1 MEYSVRFKS
10 SAMIKSLTTMVESK
24 RLSVQLRPPHFK
36 QEARRTEKIMRLPI
50 KLIEKLNNLTNCEMN
65 MYLWLCENQNDNGA
79 VSGIRPSDFI
89 GMMSKQSFY
98 NALNG
103 LNDKGLI
110 RLGLR
115 KKRHEYK
122 ISLNEVTIVGDEW
135 KEGYINLNKKLFQCE
150 DFRKLKSREKY
161 LMLLFYVKTSV
172 AVTPSGTKAV
182 HSIEKD
188 TFYEKYS
195 KLLNRSKRRIM
206 EYMHSLKKFFNINIK
221 LRKRTGKHQEE
232 TVKEYKI
239 GRNRNTYSLDVK
251 EDKNGRVKHRRQ
263 HVMAMVRKYNLKGV
277 TEEFINDVI
286 GLYKNHIKNY
296 TEARIDRAM
305 EWAIRTH
312 SKENNITASAAR
324 INQLLKQRIEM
335 YGIA

>member
-1 MEYSVRFKS
+1 
-10 SAMIKSLTTMVESK
+10 MI
-24 RLSVQLRPPHFK
+24 R
-36 QEARRTEKIMRLPI
+36 
-50 KLIEKLNNLTNCEMN
+50 
-65 MYLWLCENQNDNGA
+65 
-79 VSGIRPSDFI
+79 
-89 GMMSKQSFY
+89 
-98 NALNG
+98 
-103 LNDKGLI
+103 LI

-150 DFRKLKSREKY
+150 DFKKLKSREKY

-221 LRKRTGKHQEE
+221 LRKRTRKHQEE

>member
-79 VSGIRPSDFI
+79 VSGIRPSDFLDI
-89 GMMSKQSFY
+89 MSKQSFY

-150 DFRKLKSREKY
+150 DFKKLKSREKY

-221 LRKRTGKHQEE
+221 LRKRTRKHQEE

>member
-1 MEYSVRFKS
+1 
-10 SAMIKSLTTMVESK
+10 
-24 RLSVQLRPPHFK
+24 
-36 QEARRTEKIMRLPI
+36 MRLPI

-65 MYLWLCENQNDNGA
+65 MYLWLCENQNDNGT
-79 VSGIRPSDFI
+79 VSGVRPSDFLD
-89 GMMSKQSFY
+89 MMSKQSFY

-150 DFRKLKSREKY
+150 DFKKLKSREKY

-221 LRKRTGKHQEE
+221 LRKRTRKHQEE

>member
-1 MEYSVRFKS
+1 
-10 SAMIKSLTTMVESK
+10 
-24 RLSVQLRPPHFK
+24 
-36 QEARRTEKIMRLPI
+36 MRLPI

-79 VSGIRPSDFI
+79 VSGVRPSDFLD
-89 GMMSKQSFY
+89 MMSKQSFY

-150 DFRKLKSREKY
+150 DFKKLKSREKY

-221 LRKRTGKHQEE
+221 LRKRTRKHQEE

-251 EDKNGRVKHRRQ
+251 EDKNGRVKHRKQ
-263 HVMAMVRKYNLKGV
+263 HVKAMVRKYNLKGV

>member
-1 MEYSVRFKS
+1 
-10 SAMIKSLTTMVESK
+10 
-24 RLSVQLRPPHFK
+24 
-36 QEARRTEKIMRLPI
+36 MRLPI

>member
-1 MEYSVRFKS
+1 
-10 SAMIKSLTTMVESK
+10 MVESK

-79 VSGIRPSDFI
+79 VSGIRPSDFLDI
-89 GMMSKQSFY
+89 MSKQSFY
-98 NALNG
+98 NALKG
-103 LNDKGLI
+103 LTDKGLI

-150 DFRKLKSREKY
+150 DFKKLKSREKY

-172 AVTPSGTKAV
+172 SVTSLGTKAV
-182 HSIEKD
+182 HSMEKD

-221 LRKRTGKHQEE
+221 LRKRTRKHQEE

-251 EDKNGRVKHRRQ
+251 EDKNGRVKHRKQ
-263 HVMAMVRKYNLKGV
+263 HVKAMVRKYNLKGV
-277 TEEFINDVI
+277 TEEFINDII

-324 INQLLKQRIEM
+324 INQLLQQRIEM

>member
-1 MEYSVRFKS
+1 
-10 SAMIKSLTTMVESK
+10 
-24 RLSVQLRPPHFK
+24 
-36 QEARRTEKIMRLPI
+36 MRLPI

-79 VSGIRPSDFI
+79 VSGVRPSDFLDI
-89 GMMSKQSFY
+89 MSKQSFY

-150 DFRKLKSREKY
+150 DFKKLKSREKY

-221 LRKRTGKHQEE
+221 LRKRTRKHQEE

-251 EDKNGRVKHRRQ
+251 EDKNGRLKHRRQ

>member
-79 VSGIRPSDFI
+79 VSGIRPSDFLD
-89 GMMSKQSFY
+89 MMSKQSFY
-98 NALNG
+98 NSLKG
-103 LNDKGLI
+103 LTDKGLI

-115 KKRHEYK
+115 KKRHESK
-122 ISLNEVTIVGDEW
+122 ISFNEVPIVGDEW

-150 DFRKLKSREKY
+150 DFKKLKSREKY

-182 HSIEKD
+182 HSMEKD

-221 LRKRTGKHQEE
+221 LRKRTRKHQEE

>member
-1 MEYSVRFKS
+1 
-10 SAMIKSLTTMVESK
+10 MIKSLTTMVESK

-36 QEARRTEKIMRLPI
+36 QEARRTEKNMRLPI

-79 VSGIRPSDFI
+79 VSGVRPSDFLDI
-89 GMMSKQSFY
+89 MSKQSFY

-150 DFRKLKSREKY
+150 DFKKLKSREKY

-221 LRKRTGKHQEE
+221 LRKRTRKHQEE

>member
-1 MEYSVRFKS
+1 
-10 SAMIKSLTTMVESK
+10 
-24 RLSVQLRPPHFK
+24 
-36 QEARRTEKIMRLPI
+36 MRLPI

-79 VSGIRPSDFI
+79 VSGVRPSDFLDI
-89 GMMSKQSFY
+89 MSKQSFY

-150 DFRKLKSREKY
+150 DFKKLKSREKY

-221 LRKRTGKHQEE
+221 LRKRTRKHQEE

-286 GLYKNHIKNY
+286 GLYKNHVKNY

>member
-79 VSGIRPSDFI
+79 VSGIRPSDFLDI
-89 GMMSKQSFY
+89 MSKQSFY
-98 NALNG
+98 NALKG
-103 LNDKGLI
+103 LTDKGLI

-150 DFRKLKSREKY
+150 DFKKLKSREKY

-221 LRKRTGKHQEE
+221 LRKRTRKHQEE

>member
-1 MEYSVRFKS
+1 
-10 SAMIKSLTTMVESK
+10 
-24 RLSVQLRPPHFK
+24 
-36 QEARRTEKIMRLPI
+36 MRLPI

-79 VSGIRPSDFI
+79 VSGVRPSDFLDI
-89 GMMSKQSFY
+89 MSKQSFY
-98 NALNG
+98 NALKG
-103 LNDKGLI
+103 LTDKGLI

-150 DFRKLKSREKY
+150 DFKKLKSREKY

-221 LRKRTGKHQEE
+221 LRKRTRKHQEE

-251 EDKNGRVKHRRQ
+251 EDKNGRVKHRKQ
-263 HVMAMVRKYNLKGV
+263 HIKAMVRKYNLKGV

>member
-1 MEYSVRFKS
+1 
-10 SAMIKSLTTMVESK
+10 
-24 RLSVQLRPPHFK
+24 
-36 QEARRTEKIMRLPI
+36 MRLPI

-79 VSGIRPSDFI
+79 VSGVRPSDFLDI
-89 GMMSKQSFY
+89 MSKQSFY
-98 NALNG
+98 NALKG
-103 LNDKGLI
+103 LTDKGLI

-150 DFRKLKSREKY
+150 DFKKLKSREKY

-221 LRKRTGKHQEE
+221 LRKRTRKHQEE

-263 HVMAMVRKYNLKGV
+263 HVKAMVRKYNLKGV

>member
-1 MEYSVRFKS
+1 M
-10 SAMIKSLTTMVESK
+10 
-24 RLSVQLRPPHFK
+24 
-36 QEARRTEKIMRLPI
+36 
-50 KLIEKLNNLTNCEMN
+50 NNLTNCEMN

-79 VSGIRPSDFI
+79 VSGIRPSDFLDI
-89 GMMSKQSFY
+89 MSKQSFY
-98 NALNG
+98 NALKG
-103 LNDKGLI
+103 LTDKGLI

-150 DFRKLKSREKY
+150 DFKKLKSREKY

-221 LRKRTGKHQEE
+221 LRKRTRKHQEE

>member
-36 QEARRTEKIMRLPI
+36 QEARRTEKNMRLPI

-79 VSGIRPSDFI
+79 VSGVRPSDFLDI
-89 GMMSKQSFY
+89 MSKQSFY

-150 DFRKLKSREKY
+150 DFKKLKSREKY

-221 LRKRTGKHQEE
+221 LRKRTRKHQEE

-296 TEARIDRAM
+296 TEARIDGAM

-324 INQLLKQRIEM
+324 INQLLKQRIDM

>member
-1 MEYSVRFKS
+1 
-10 SAMIKSLTTMVESK
+10 
-24 RLSVQLRPPHFK
+24 
-36 QEARRTEKIMRLPI
+36 MRLPI

-79 VSGIRPSDFI
+79 VSGIRPSDFLDI
-89 GMMSKQSFY
+89 MSKQSFY

-150 DFRKLKSREKY
+150 DFKKLKSREKY

-221 LRKRTGKHQEE
+221 LRKRTRKHQEE

-277 TEEFINDVI
+277 TEEFINDAI

>member
-1 MEYSVRFKS
+1 
-10 SAMIKSLTTMVESK
+10 
-24 RLSVQLRPPHFK
+24 
-36 QEARRTEKIMRLPI
+36 MRLPI

-79 VSGIRPSDFI
+79 VSGVRPSDFLDI
-89 GMMSKQSFY
+89 MSKQSFY

-150 DFRKLKSREKY
+150 DFKKLKSREKY

-182 HSIEKD
+182 HSMEKD

-221 LRKRTGKHQEE
+221 LRKRTRKHQEE

-296 TEARIDRAM
+296 TEARIDGAM

-324 INQLLKQRIEM
+324 INQLLKQRIDM

>member
-1 MEYSVRFKS
+1 
-10 SAMIKSLTTMVESK
+10 
-24 RLSVQLRPPHFK
+24 
-36 QEARRTEKIMRLPI
+36 MRLPI

-79 VSGIRPSDFI
+79 VSGVRPSDFLD
-89 GMMSKQSFY
+89 MMSKQSFY

-110 RLGLR
+110 RLGIR

-150 DFRKLKSREKY
+150 DFKKLKSREKY

-221 LRKRTGKHQEE
+221 LRKRTRKHQEE

>member
-1 MEYSVRFKS
+1 
-10 SAMIKSLTTMVESK
+10 
-24 RLSVQLRPPHFK
+24 
-36 QEARRTEKIMRLPI
+36 MRLPI

-79 VSGIRPSDFI
+79 VSGIRPSDFLDI
-89 GMMSKQSFY
+89 MSKQSFY

-150 DFRKLKSREKY
+150 DFKKLKSREKY

>member
-1 MEYSVRFKS
+1 
-10 SAMIKSLTTMVESK
+10 
-24 RLSVQLRPPHFK
+24 
-36 QEARRTEKIMRLPI
+36 
-50 KLIEKLNNLTNCEMN
+50 

-79 VSGIRPSDFI
+79 VSGIRPSDFLDI
-89 GMMSKQSFY
+89 MSKQSFY
-98 NALNG
+98 NALKG
-103 LNDKGLI
+103 LTDKGLI

-150 DFRKLKSREKY
+150 DFKKLKSREKY

-182 HSIEKD
+182 HSMEKD

-221 LRKRTGKHQEE
+221 LRKRTRKHQEE

>member
-1 MEYSVRFKS
+1 
-10 SAMIKSLTTMVESK
+10 
-24 RLSVQLRPPHFK
+24 
-36 QEARRTEKIMRLPI
+36 MRLPI

-79 VSGIRPSDFI
+79 VSGIRPSDFLD
-89 GMMSKQSFY
+89 MMSKQSFY

-150 DFRKLKSREKY
+150 DFKKLKSREKY

-221 LRKRTGKHQEE
+221 LRKRTRKHQEE

>member
-1 MEYSVRFKS
+1 
-10 SAMIKSLTTMVESK
+10 MVESK

-36 QEARRTEKIMRLPI
+36 QEARRTEKNMRLPI

-79 VSGIRPSDFI
+79 VSGVRSSDFLD
-89 GMMSKQSFY
+89 MMSKQSFY

-150 DFRKLKSREKY
+150 DFKKLKSREKY

-221 LRKRTGKHQEE
+221 LRKRTRKHQEE

>member
-1 MEYSVRFKS
+1 
-10 SAMIKSLTTMVESK
+10 
-24 RLSVQLRPPHFK
+24 
-36 QEARRTEKIMRLPI
+36 MRLPI

-79 VSGIRPSDFI
+79 VSGIRPSDFLDI
-89 GMMSKQSFY
+89 MSKQSFY
-98 NALNG
+98 NALKG
-103 LNDKGLI
+103 LTDKGLI

-150 DFRKLKSREKY
+150 DFKKLKSREKY

-221 LRKRTGKHQEE
+221 LRKRTRKHQEE

>member
-1 MEYSVRFKS
+1 
-10 SAMIKSLTTMVESK
+10 MVESK

-79 VSGIRPSDFI
+79 VSGIRPSDFLDI
-89 GMMSKQSFY
+89 MSKQSFY
-98 NALNG
+98 NALKG
-103 LNDKGLI
+103 LTDKGLI

-150 DFRKLKSREKY
+150 DFKKLKSREKY

-221 LRKRTGKHQEE
+221 LRKRTRKHQEE

>member
-36 QEARRTEKIMRLPI
+36 QETQRTEKMRLPI

-79 VSGIRPSDFI
+79 VSGIRPSDFLDI
-89 GMMSKQSFY
+89 MSKQSFY
-98 NALNG
+98 NALKG
-103 LNDKGLI
+103 LTDKGLI
-110 RLGLR
+110 RMGFHH
-115 KKRHEYK
+115 KRHEYK
-122 ISLNEVTIVGDEW
+122 ISLNNITIAGDEW

-172 AVTPSGTKAV
+172 SVTPSGTKAV
-182 HSIEKD
+182 YSMEKEI
-188 TFYEKYS
+188 FYEKYS
-195 KLLNRSKRRIM
+195 KVLNRSKRRIM
-206 EYMHSLKKFFNINIK
+206 EYLHSLKKFFNINIK
-221 LRKRTGKHQEE
+221 LRKRTRKHQEE

-263 HVMAMVRKYNLKGV
+263 HVKAMVRKYNLKGV

-296 TEARIDRAM
+296 TEARIDGAM

-324 INQLLKQRIEM
+324 INQLLKQRIDM

>member
-36 QEARRTEKIMRLPI
+36 QEVRRTEKIMRLPI

-79 VSGIRPSDFI
+79 VSGVRPSDFLDI
-89 GMMSKQSFY
+89 MSKQSFY

-150 DFRKLKSREKY
+150 DFKKLKSREKY

-221 LRKRTGKHQEE
+221 LRKRTRKHQEE

>member
-1 MEYSVRFKS
+1 
-10 SAMIKSLTTMVESK
+10 MVESK

-79 VSGIRPSDFI
+79 VSGVRPSDFLDI
-89 GMMSKQSFY
+89 MSKQSFY

-150 DFRKLKSREKY
+150 DFKKLKSREKY

-221 LRKRTGKHQEE
+221 LRKRTRKHQEE

>member
-1 MEYSVRFKS
+1 
-10 SAMIKSLTTMVESK
+10 
-24 RLSVQLRPPHFK
+24 
-36 QEARRTEKIMRLPI
+36 MRLPI

-79 VSGIRPSDFI
+79 VSGVRPSDFLDI
-89 GMMSKQSFY
+89 MSKQSFY

-150 DFRKLKSREKY
+150 DFKKLKSREKY

-195 KLLNRSKRRIM
+195 KVLNRSKRRIM

-221 LRKRTGKHQEE
+221 LRKRTRKHQEE

>member
-1 MEYSVRFKS
+1 
-10 SAMIKSLTTMVESK
+10 
-24 RLSVQLRPPHFK
+24 
-36 QEARRTEKIMRLPI
+36 MRLPI

-79 VSGIRPSDFI
+79 VSGVRPSDFHDI
-89 GMMSKQSFY
+89 MSKQSFY

-150 DFRKLKSREKY
+150 DFKKLKSREKY

-221 LRKRTGKHQEE
+221 LRKRTRKHQEE

-324 INQLLKQRIEM
+324 IYQLLKQRIEM

>member
-79 VSGIRPSDFI
+79 VSGIRPSDFLDI
-89 GMMSKQSFY
+89 MSKQSFY

-150 DFRKLKSREKY
+150 DFKKLKSREKY

>member
-1 MEYSVRFKS
+1 
-10 SAMIKSLTTMVESK
+10 
-24 RLSVQLRPPHFK
+24 
-36 QEARRTEKIMRLPI
+36 MRLPI

-79 VSGIRPSDFI
+79 VSGIRPSDFLD
-89 GMMSKQSFY
+89 MMSKQSFY
-98 NALNG
+98 NALKG
-103 LNDKGLI
+103 LTDKGLI

-150 DFRKLKSREKY
+150 DFKKLKSREKY

-182 HSIEKD
+182 HSMEKD

-221 LRKRTGKHQEE
+221 LRKRTRKHQEE

>member
-36 QEARRTEKIMRLPI
+36 QEARRTEKNMRLPI

-79 VSGIRPSDFI
+79 VSGVRPSDFLD
-89 GMMSKQSFY
+89 MMSKQSFY

-150 DFRKLKSREKY
+150 DFKKLKSREKY

-182 HSIEKD
+182 HSMEKD

-221 LRKRTGKHQEE
+221 LRKRTRKHQEE

-251 EDKNGRVKHRRQ
+251 VDKNGRVKHRKQ
-263 HVMAMVRKYNLKGV
+263 HVKAMVRKYNLKGV

>member
-79 VSGIRPSDFI
+79 VSGVRPSDFLDI
-89 GMMSKQSFY
+89 MSKQSFY

-103 LNDKGLI
+103 LNDKELI

-150 DFRKLKSREKY
+150 DFKKLKSREKY

-221 LRKRTGKHQEE
+221 LRKRTRKHQEE

>member
-36 QEARRTEKIMRLPI
+36 QEARRTEKNMRLPI

-79 VSGIRPSDFI
+79 VSGVRPSDFLD
-89 GMMSKQSFY
+89 MMSKQSFY

-150 DFRKLKSREKY
+150 DFKKLKSREKY

-221 LRKRTGKHQEE
+221 LRKRTRKHQEE

-296 TEARIDRAM
+296 TEARIDGAM

-324 INQLLKQRIEM
+324 INQLLKQRIDM

>member
-1 MEYSVRFKS
+1 
-10 SAMIKSLTTMVESK
+10 
-24 RLSVQLRPPHFK
+24 
-36 QEARRTEKIMRLPI
+36 MRLPI

-79 VSGIRPSDFI
+79 VSGVRPSDFLD
-89 GMMSKQSFY
+89 MMSKQSFY

-150 DFRKLKSREKY
+150 DFKKLKSREKY

-172 AVTPSGTKAV
+172 AVTPSGTKVV

-221 LRKRTGKHQEE
+221 LRKRTRKHQEE

-286 GLYKNHIKNY
+286 SLYKNHIKNY

>member
-1 MEYSVRFKS
+1 
-10 SAMIKSLTTMVESK
+10 
-24 RLSVQLRPPHFK
+24 
-36 QEARRTEKIMRLPI
+36 MRLPI

-79 VSGIRPSDFI
+79 VSGVRPSDFLDI
-89 GMMSKQSFY
+89 MSKQSFY

-150 DFRKLKSREKY
+150 DFKKLKSREKY

-221 LRKRTGKHQEE
+221 LRKRTRKHQEE

-263 HVMAMVRKYNLKGV
+263 HVMAMVSKYNLKGV

>member
-1 MEYSVRFKS
+1 
-10 SAMIKSLTTMVESK
+10 MVESK

-36 QEARRTEKIMRLPI
+36 QEARRTEKNMRLPI

-79 VSGIRPSDFI
+79 VSGVRPSDFLD
-89 GMMSKQSFY
+89 MMSKQSFY

-150 DFRKLKSREKY
+150 DFKKLKSREKY

-221 LRKRTGKHQEE
+221 LRKRTRKHQEE

>member
-1 MEYSVRFKS
+1 
-10 SAMIKSLTTMVESK
+10 MVESK

-36 QEARRTEKIMRLPI
+36 ETQRTEKMRLPI

-79 VSGIRPSDFI
+79 VSGIRPSDFLDI
-89 GMMSKQSFY
+89 MSKQSFY

-103 LNDKGLI
+103 LTDKGLI

-122 ISLNEVTIVGDEW
+122 ISLNEVTIVEDEW

-150 DFRKLKSREKY
+150 DFKKLKSREKY

-172 AVTPSGTKAV
+172 SVTSSGTKAV
-182 HSIEKD
+182 HSMEKD

-221 LRKRTGKHQEE
+221 LRKRTRKHQEE

-251 EDKNGRVKHRRQ
+251 EDKNGRVKHRKQ
-263 HVMAMVRKYNLKGV
+263 HVKAMSRKYNLKGV

>member
-1 MEYSVRFKS
+1 
-10 SAMIKSLTTMVESK
+10 
-24 RLSVQLRPPHFK
+24 
-36 QEARRTEKIMRLPI
+36 MRLPI

-79 VSGIRPSDFI
+79 VSGFRPSDFLDI
-89 GMMSKQSFY
+89 MSKQSFY

-150 DFRKLKSREKY
+150 DFKKLKSREKY
-161 LMLLFYVKTSV
+161 LMLLFYVKTSF

-221 LRKRTGKHQEE
+221 LRKRTRKHQEE